1 LLPGATEDTARL
13 LTEFGSIVQDV
24 TGQDPRL
31 RPDTQITDLGIES
44 LVFFEVIGELER
56 RFDVQFTV
64 DDLAAVRTVGD
75 LLQLATAPGTH
86 HP

>member
-24 TGQDPRL
+24 TGQDPPLRL
-31 RPDTQITDLGIES
+31 DTQIIDLDIES
-44 LVFFEVIGELER
+44 LVFFEVIGEVER

-75 LLQLATAPGTH
+75 LLRQATAPRTH
-86 HP
+86 LP